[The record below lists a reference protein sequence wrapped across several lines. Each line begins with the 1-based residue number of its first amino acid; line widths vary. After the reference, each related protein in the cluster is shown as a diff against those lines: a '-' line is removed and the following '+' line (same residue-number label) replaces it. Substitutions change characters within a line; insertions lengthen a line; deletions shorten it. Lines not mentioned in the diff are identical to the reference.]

1 MAIVIVGMLD
11 EREEALRLIRDRIRQ
26 RGHETLLIDI
36 SVGSGAIVPTLE
48 ADVTPEE
55 LADLAER
62 CAGLAV
68 ARGDPATGVA
78 TEGLKAKIR
87 ELLSRG
93 EVQGITAI
101 TGMTGALISLPA
113 MMELPFGVPK
123 LLISGATTQPVHAAT
138 FGDYFA
144 RNDITVMHSVVDTVG
159 MNSLV
164 RVLAL
169 NGADAISGMVE
180 GGPASLE
187 GGRPAVA
194 VTEFGYVDKGA
205 YHLREIL
212 QKDFDIVSIHA
223 MGVGD
228 RAALDLVPRGAFK
241 AFVDLM
247 PGAFSEHILG
257 GNRDAGPGRL
267 DVAADLSIPYIFC
280 PGGFDMISCGP
291 PERRDGNDPL
301 WTSRRLGERKVH
313 VQPPRVQ
320 ARTSPEEM
328 EETAS
333 AVADRLNRYRNKARV
348 KAVVPLR
355 GLSSLSA
362 EGGALH
368 DPAADAAFAT
378 ALSSRLDPEIEIIE
392 VDTDI
397 NDPVF
402 AQAVAEAL
410 ARAFEAVAPATA
422 AMRAEK
428 AAFKEAEA

>member
-1 MAIVIVGMLD
+1 MPIVIVGMLD

-26 RGHETLLIDI
+26 RGHQAFLIDI

-48 ADVTPEE
+48 ADTTPEE
-55 LADLAER
+55 LADLAKENG
-62 CAGLAV
+62 GLAV
-68 ARGDPATGVA
+68 ARGDPATAVV

-87 ELLSRG
+87 TLQAHG
-93 EVQGITAI
+93 EVQGIIAI

-138 FGDYFA
+138 FGDYFS
-144 RNDITVMHSVVDTVG
+144 RNDITVMHSVIDTVG

-164 RVLAL
+164 RVLAS

-187 GGRPAVA
+187 GDRPSVA
-194 VTEFGYVDKGA
+194 VTEFGYCDKGA
-205 YHLREIL
+205 YYLRQIL
-212 QKDFDIVSIHA
+212 QNDFDIVSIHA

-228 RAALDLVPRGAFK
+228 KAALDLVPQGAFK
-241 AFVDLM
+241 AFVALM

-257 GNRDAGPGRL
+257 GNRDAGPDRL

-291 PERRDGNDPL
+291 LERRDRNDPL
-301 WTSRRLGERKVH
+301 WVSRRLAERKLH

-328 EETAS
+328 EETAF
-333 AVADRLNRYRNKARV
+333 AVAERLNRYRNKARV
-348 KAVVPLR
+348 KALVPLR
-355 GLSSLSA
+355 GLSSLSVQ
-362 EGGALH
+362 GGPLH
-368 DPAADAAFAT
+368 DPEADAAFT
-378 ALSSRLDPEIEIIE
+378 FSLRSRLDPEIEIAE
-392 VDTDI
+392 VDADI

-402 AQAVAEAL
+402 AKAVAEAL
-410 ARAFEAVAPATA
+410 TRAF
-422 AMRAEK
+422 R
-428 AAFKEAEA
+428 EAEV